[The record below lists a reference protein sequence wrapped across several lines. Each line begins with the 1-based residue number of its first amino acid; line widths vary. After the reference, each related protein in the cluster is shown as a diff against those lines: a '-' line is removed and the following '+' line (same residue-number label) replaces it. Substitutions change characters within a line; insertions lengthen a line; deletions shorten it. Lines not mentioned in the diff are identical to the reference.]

1 MNKNWITFVCFF
13 GALSILVMSQPWRF
27 LKELFLQVC
36 LGFNIVINSYFKR
49 AKYIYLYF
57 CMIWLLERPWNC
69 ITNYFYLS
77 QQEAHHPSCARG
89 QLPKILLD
97 KVQNWWIDRVH
108 LNCDGQEHLYIKDS
122 LQTDETKLSP
132 VHESE
137 WIFLRF
143 VNRKVPLFWVS
154 VVCAHVV
161 CNRIVL
167 LIFSYWSRLE
177 NSPRE
182 RKESISRQ
190 QQGIN
195 NNSQFSSV
203 CSSLMSSD
211 RHQIPGIKY
220 TRLKV

>member
-1 MNKNWITFVCFF
+1 MELDKNIF
-13 GALSILVMSQPWRF
+13 GALSIRVMSQPWRF
-27 LKELFLQVC
+27 LKELFLQLC
-36 LGFNIVINSYFKR
+36 LGLNIVIYK
-49 AKYIYLYF
+49 
-57 CMIWLLERPWNC
+57 LLFQKSHIIFIFFAWYDSWKGLEIASP
-69 ITNYFYLS
+69 TASSFLS
-77 QQEAHHPSCARG
+77 KKPSCAWG
-89 QLPKILLD
+89 QLPKVLLD
-97 KVQNWWIDRVH
+97 KVQNWWVDRIH

-122 LQTDETKLSP
+122 LQTDATKLSP

-137 WIFLRF
+137 WISLWFL
-143 VNRKVPLFWVS
+143 NRKVPLFWVS
-154 VVCAHVV
+154 VVCANVV

-177 NSPRE
+177 NSQRE